1 MLINCQQEDLNLLG
15 FQVIHMSSQEEALA
29 EYVLLSVRKPSTAE
43 YIPDLEWFCRTFG
56 FLESRDKQKTAH
68 LIFKALLESAAQNN
82 GLTSDELAEK
92 LNLTRGTMIHHL
104 NKMMKSGLVIFHGGK
119 FKLREKSLKG
129 TVEEIHRDIN
139 RLFENII
146 DVSENIDHTLGLV
159 SR

>member
-1 MLINCQQEDLNLLG
+1 
-15 FQVIHMSSQEEALA
+15 MSSYEEALA
-29 EYVLLSVRKPSTAE
+29 EYVLLTIRKPSTAE
-43 YIPDLEWFCRTFG
+43 YKADLEWFCRTFG

-68 LIFKALLESAAQNN
+68 HIFKALLESAVQNN
-82 GLTSDELAEK
+82 GLTSDELAER

-104 NKMMKSGLVIFHGGK
+104 NKMMKSGLVIFHEGK
-119 FKLREKSLKG
+119 FKLRERSLKN

-146 DVSENIDHTLGLV
+146 DVSKNIDGSLGLV

>member
-1 MLINCQQEDLNLLG
+1 LLINCQQEDLNLLG

>member
-1 MLINCQQEDLNLLG
+1 MLINCQQEDLNLIG

>member
-1 MLINCQQEDLNLLG
+1 MLINCQQEDLNLIG
-15 FQVIHMSSQEEALA
+15 FQVIHMSSHEEALA